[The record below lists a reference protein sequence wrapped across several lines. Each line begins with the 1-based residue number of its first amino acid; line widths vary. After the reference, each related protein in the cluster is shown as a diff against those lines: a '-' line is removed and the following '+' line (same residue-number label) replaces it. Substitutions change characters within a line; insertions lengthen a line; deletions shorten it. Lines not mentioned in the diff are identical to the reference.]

1 MKSSSHVLL
10 VGFQVSGEAVTV
22 RNKLSELTAR
32 RAFLPDAVYMYA
44 QWHSGG
50 WLGFIFYF
58 REKL

>member
-1 MKSSSHVLL
+1 M
-10 VGFQVSGEAVTV
+10 SGEAVTV

-58 REKL
+58 KEREALED